1 MCVVRGEHDGDVA
14 IDGAG
19 LFGWCVWLGVSCGD
33 GAGLFGWCVSLV
45 VSCAVWLVCVAGGE
59 LWRWCW
65 SVWFVSMVGGEI
77 DDEVSMVAVVV
88 VVAVAMAV
96 VVSTLR
102 GVVRRGQSAQ
112 KRDADHKQAR

>member
-1 MCVVRGEHDGDVA
+1 VA

-19 LFGWCVWLGVSCGD
+19 LFGWCVWLG
-33 GAGLFGWCVSLV
+33 

-88 VVAVAMAV
+88 VVTVAVAV